1 MFHILQSSGLVFLA
15 MSDSSFERR
24 IAYSFLD
31 EIKTRFW
38 HSDPRSGRPAS
49 DLGAAQVPPKLR

>member
-31 EIKTRFW
+31 EIKTRFLAF
-38 HSDPRSGRPAS
+38 RPAI
-49 DLGAAQVPPKLR
+49 GQTGF